1 MNQKIQ
7 LQQLLKSY
15 SDDILLD
22 QLFHDKLA
30 PAVLGLSEFLFELAD
45 IQQSDNQRAHLSTKS
60 GNAIGPFWAAS
71 CSKELFRTQRF
82 IKALHQA
89 IGDKLQSVEGSIH
102 VLYAGTGP
110 FALLAL
116 PIMAQFSPEEV
127 QFTLLEINPISY
139 EKMNKCISELGLED
153 YIKATHC
160 VDAVEYKLHEKD
172 IDILISETMCNGLYR
187 EPQVSITLNL
197 VSQLDQD
204 CTIIPELIEVSLS
217 EEGLSNGLSKIASLM
232 RFDRTYI
239 DDVIL
244 NSTPLRWEF
253 PEVLIQHTFN
263 TSTKYFLTTDIQIY
277 KNHTLTL
284 NESSLNLPRRFH
296 IDTETL
302 NKPQSIQYTIGEI
315 PEFRFVRRD
324 ICHMSEM

>member
-1 MNQKIQ
+1 MNQKSQ

-45 IQQSDNQRAHLSTKS
+45 IQQSDNQRTHLSTPS

-89 IGDKLQSVEGSIH
+89 IGDKLQSVDGPIH

-116 PIMAQFSPEEV
+116 PIMTQFSPEEV
-127 QFTLLEINPISY
+127 QFTLLEINPISF
-139 EKMNKCISELGLED
+139 EKMNNCISELGLKD
-153 YIKATHC
+153 YINATHC
-160 VDAVEYKLHEKD
+160 VDAVKYKLNEKN
-172 IDILISETMCNGLYR
+172 IDILISETMCNGLYK
-187 EPQVSITLNL
+187 EPQVSILLNL

-217 EEGLSNGLSKIASLM
+217 EEDSSNSLSKIASLM
-232 RFDRTYI
+232 SFDRKYI

-244 NSTPLRWEF
+244 NSSPICWAF
-253 PEVLIQHTFN
+253 PEVFIQHTFN
-263 TSTKYFLTTDIQIY
+263 TTTKYFLTTDIQIY

-296 IDTETL
+296 VTTENL
-302 NKPQSIQYTIGEI
+302 NNPQSIQYKIGEI
-315 PEFRFVRRD
+315 PEFRLA
-324 ICHMSEM
+324 